1 MPDTDNSVEPFV
13 FRPSPI
19 EWAFPRSPAEVRA
32 AIIHALKDAGAR
44 RKPGKILPA
53 AAQFLDLTRDELRL
67 PLSESQLAN
76 VHLSWAHRG
85 QWRLALCL
93 ALSSLLR
100 AEIVDRTSMGYQL
113 ATEHYGLQT
122 SDIESNVKMLPNDI
136 GWDLTIAELGNLI
149 LNRMHADQSFQP
161 TENPS
166 AIRMMITNHAASAPD
181 EQYDTPTPFH
191 HAVLLPNSRNARS
204 ETHCSYLERT
214 CIDNLQELH
223 LLPSSEGVP
232 PSSPNRDT
240 HQSYEHAVA
249 KYLASATV
257 NPPVPDQAQ
266 TLPRSV
272 SVKVDH
278 RGMRARG
285 RKSLANVSSP
295 KLISELTDAA
305 ASAMAEVRQWIA
317 EDDSVDALPD
327 AQLEAAIP
335 NTCFEFVRQA
345 SAPLSLDAIRD
356 GAKGFR
362 LAVLEKSRRSLLDQ
376 PLTRGQIAS
385 VQSGHRDDNQWEKGT
400 YDAIRALVAIDAIEQ
415 LETQEFVI
423 KSSWLQRTP
432 DDVES
437 KLDALRRR
445 QRTVPLTVLEIQ
457 HAVLR
462 VLQMWKSARP
472 SRKPSYMQL
481 FAVIEDGYAATVRP
495 GDLLDA
501 PMTSEQRALL
511 DLPWPVIATQTQV
524 GQLFHVALTDLCN
537 FGLVDARPDDR
548 ALLFREFMSASTS
561 TDITTVEGT
570 ITAMSDDRAADPA
583 ASSPTADQIAIGVL
597 DATSG
602 NPLPFST
609 IIDIQ
614 RQLLPDLADDEGFA
628 PDERNGFHEQLYEEI
643 RRLTVRNFVQLA
655 PHTGIGISTAARG
668 LKREDAVSLIRSG
681 RMPSHNFTIRYA
693 PMPDR
698 WQVECID
705 ALAKVYPEWLKRDE
719 IAELIANTLDL
730 NQHQRAVP
738 TNRLGLEYRNRVG
751 VVLGALRELNL
762 VRRRNSGNSSLQQP
776 KWREW
781 RISDDPNDVRPAEL
795 LNAIAK
801 LLSDERS
808 ESPNAAYLQRGA
820 NEMLEHLATPNSG
833 LPSDADLAV
842 AVLEVLKT
850 NGERQRLP
858 AICKGVARRLSVPAP
873 VAEQDGPPWI
883 GWDGKP
889 LARTTK
895 SFSLLE
901 YRINLALDVMRQFG
915 WVGEKSADGPN
926 PWTITEV
933 GVGVAPEHVA
943 RRLADNWQFRRRSL
957 EHWKLEPWM
966 TDWYNRMVPLGGD
979 AFELLCADILSWDS
993 RFDVRVRI
1001 GSRDGGLDIEIRDD
1015 RQRRRHFA
1023 QCKGWVGEQKVNHK
1037 VVREMPGAVSD
1048 ETLRENARVR
1058 AELASQ
1064 TSVVSDETRQE
1075 NDEGYDAGYAIIMT
1089 SGELTSD
1096 LHDEGAWQFADSHF
1110 DGFIVVDGKRLLEL
1124 VRQTGIGII
1133 VRSHDDIVVDEG
1145 YFDELA
1151 ERARELAERA
1161 RKKTDR

>member
-1 MPDTDNSVEPFV
+1 
-13 FRPSPI
+13 
-19 EWAFPRSPAEVRA
+19 
-32 AIIHALKDAGAR
+32 
-44 RKPGKILPA
+44 
-53 AAQFLDLTRDELRL
+53 
-67 PLSESQLAN
+67 
-76 VHLSWAHRG
+76 
-85 QWRLALCL
+85 
-93 ALSSLLR
+93 
-100 AEIVDRTSMGYQL
+100 
-113 ATEHYGLQT
+113 
-122 SDIESNVKMLPNDI
+122 
-136 GWDLTIAELGNLI
+136 
-149 LNRMHADQSFQP
+149 
-161 TENPS
+161 
-166 AIRMMITNHAASAPD
+166 
-181 EQYDTPTPFH
+181 
-191 HAVLLPNSRNARS
+191 
-204 ETHCSYLERT
+204 
-214 CIDNLQELH
+214 
-223 LLPSSEGVP
+223 
-232 PSSPNRDT
+232 
-240 HQSYEHAVA
+240 
-249 KYLASATV
+249 
-257 NPPVPDQAQ
+257 
-266 TLPRSV
+266 
-272 SVKVDH
+272 
-278 RGMRARG
+278 
-285 RKSLANVSSP
+285 
-295 KLISELTDAA
+295 
-305 ASAMAEVRQWIA
+305 MAEVRQWIA

-327 AQLEAAIP
+327 AQLEAAIL

-345 SAPLSLDAIRD
+345 STPLSLDAIRD
-356 GAKGFR
+356 GAKGFM
-362 LAVLEKSRRSLLDQ
+362 LAVLEKSGRSLLDQ

-400 YDAIRALVAIDAIEQ
+400 YDAICALVAIDAIEQ

-472 SRKPSYMQL
+472 SWKPSYMQL

-511 DLPWPVIATQTQV
+511 NLLWPEIATQTQV

-548 ALLFREFMSASTS
+548 ALLYREFMSASTS

-570 ITAMSDDRAADPA
+570 ITAMSDDRVADPA

-614 RQLLPDLADDEGFA
+614 RQLLPDLAGDEGLA

-693 PMPDR
+693 PMPNR

-842 AVLEVLKT
+842 AVLEALKT
-850 NGERQRLP
+850 NGEPQRLS
-858 AICKGVARRLSVPAP
+858 AICKGVARHLSVPAP

-883 GWDGKP
+883 GWAGKP

-915 WVGEKSADGPN
+915 WVREKSDKESCRKPSRRK
-926 PWTITEV
+926 PWMITEV
-933 GVGVAPEHVA
+933 GTSIAPEHVA
-943 RRLADNWQFRRRSL
+943 RMLADNWQFRRRSL
-957 EHWKLEPWM
+957 DHWKLERWM
-966 TDWYNRMVPLGGD
+966 TDWYNRMVPLGGG

-1001 GSRDGGLDIEIRDD
+1001 DSRDGGLDIEIRDD

-1023 QCKGWVGEQKVNHK
+1023 QCKGWVGEKKVNHK
-1037 VVREMPGAVSD
+1037 IVREMPGAVSD
-1048 ETLRENARVR
+1048 TRR
-1058 AELASQ
+1058 A
-1064 TSVVSDETRQE
+1064 
-1075 NDEGYDAGYAIIMT
+1075 NDEGYDAGHAILMT

-1151 ERARELAERA
+1151 ERARELARA
-1161 RKKTDR
+1161 RKKIDR